1 MPKGRKP
8 KGEYSGKSLVF
19 STRISPELRG
29 ALEKA
34 AKLSGRSL
42 SQEVEHRLR
51 RSFAEDETIVDLFGS
66 RQTYRVMRMMADAI
80 QICQRPGEAVGHPDM
95 TFDWMANAAA
105 FHMARQAI
113 VSVLDMIAPD
123 GTPGTEDQV
132 KAAEVLGEA
141 VAGMLWSKVRAA
153 DSAIPLA
160 KKTRAAAYKADL
172 MDILPRTA
180 DEAHN
185 ERLKKKAV
193 SALKVIKKATPR
205 RMGAKSK

>member
-34 AKLSGRSL
+34 AKSSGRSL

-80 QICQRPGEAVGHPDM
+80 HLCQRPGEAIGRPDV
-95 TFDWMANAAA
+95 TFDWITNPAV
-105 FHMARQAI
+105 FHLARQAI
-113 VSVLDMIAPD
+113 ISILDIIEPD
-123 GTPGTEDQV
+123 GLPGTDAEM
-132 KAAEVLGEA
+132 KGAAALGHA
-141 VAGMLWSKVRAA
+141 VAASMWDEVRTA
-153 DSAIPLA
+153 DSALHPS
-160 KKTRAAAYKADL
+160 KKSRAAAYKSDL
-172 MDILPRTA
+172 IDVLPRTA
-180 DEAHN
+180 NQIHDEK
-185 ERLKKKAV
+185 LKRKVV
-193 SALKVIKKATPR
+193 SARKAR
-205 RMGAKSK
+205 RGTGK